1 MRQPDMIIIDDYQTS
16 KPVSADTMKKV
27 CEWFDIYIANCAS
40 IRYGGKTIEYKDG
53 SLMELLTKGV
63 K

>member
-1 MRQPDMIIIDDYQTS
+1 MRQPHMIIIDDYQTG
-16 KPVSADTMKKV
+16 KPASAETRKKV
-27 CEWFDIYIANCAS
+27 AEWFDKYIVDCAS